1 MKRGLVIP
9 ERCCIL
15 LIQVY
20 RVSVDR
26 IFEVAKKSRR
36 TIVVARRGEIVA
48 FHVIVEL
55 GGGGFRIRNLSG
67 LDFRYILK
75 LSEPPN

>member
-67 LDFRYILK
+67 
-75 LSEPPN
+75 